1 MTAVAEIA
9 KPYYSPSEIA
19 CIVRESGYEADLRT
33 FSEGHAAILS
43 SAGGI
48 LFSIYLHSEGERRDR
63 ITTIQFSSS
72 FGDKVTLE
80 QVNRWNKGK
89 RFLKAY
95 VDDDGELCL
104 EWDVVVSNAPAATI
118 RECLEWWEI
127 VLGRVDEI

>member
-1 MTAVAEIA
+1 MTAVAETA

-19 CIVRESGYEADLRT
+19 CILRECGFEAELRT
-33 FSEGHAAILS
+33 FDDGRAAILS

-48 LFSIYLHSEGERRDR
+48 LFSIYLHGDGERLDR
-63 ITTIQFSSS
+63 IATLQFSSS
-72 FGDKVTLE
+72 FGDKVTLD

-104 EWDVVVSNAPAATI
+104 EWDVVVSYAPPATI

-127 VLGRVDEI
+127 LLGRVDEI